1 MCVWEP
7 ILSRIWLLLSVTPAE
22 LAREKEADKLSMD
35 GGIIPLS
42 LKDQASCYNEKNKL
56 KIKINKLEGKHKWEL
71 YQNTDKKLI
80 GG

>member
-22 LAREKEADKLSMD
+22 LAREKEAYKFSIY

-42 LKDQASCYNEKNKL
+42 PKDQTSCYNEKNKL

-71 YQNTDKKLI
+71 YQNKDKKLI